1 MKGFGENLKKE
12 RELAGL
18 TQSKMARL
26 LGIKQQ
32 QLSRWEC
39 DKVEP
44 TLYYITRIVRLLNI
58 PFEDLIDGLEMQER
72 FDLYNDRQGL

>member
-12 RELAGL
+12 RELADL
-18 TQSKMARL
+18 TQSEMARL

-44 TLYYITRIVRLLNI
+44 TLYYIARIVRLLNI